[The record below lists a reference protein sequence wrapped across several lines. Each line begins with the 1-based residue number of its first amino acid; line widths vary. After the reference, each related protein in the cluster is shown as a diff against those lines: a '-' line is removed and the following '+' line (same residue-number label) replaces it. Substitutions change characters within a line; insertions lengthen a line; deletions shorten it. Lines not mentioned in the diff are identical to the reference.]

1 MADNTLKVLT
11 AISKE
16 FSYRFDVKADL
27 INSFNR
33 QYDKPHTAF
42 GSNSGSSIE
51 VKLPQKLE
59 AVESATLAV
68 QDVEEQTGTL
78 TVDNDIHV
86 PLGFTAAELTQDLVN
101 SDVKMKMFGD
111 DFLDAAVDTL
121 IAKMSSNF
129 FNFIKNRTYQSV
141 GTPGT
146 GPNSIA
152 VITAA
157 RAKLNNQRAN
167 RSNRCFI
174 LDPDDAAL
182 LNAAESTLFRP
193 GDAIGANFKD
203 GALSPSH
210 GFAYKETPDM
220 GQHTNGAGASYAT
233 DGASQTGLNVV
244 VKTGTGAVTEGTIV
258 TFAGC
263 FDVDPVSRATKKNL
277 KQFVVQA
284 GATTTNLPVL
294 PAIVTSGAYKTC
306 SASPTDSGAVTI
318 LGSAS
323 TSYTQGIAAHKNS
336 FIFGMAELSDIG
348 VKYEVPVVTGGDGEG
363 YSRGDAQGA
372 QKGLFFKM
380 YMDGDITNR
389 RAVARLDGRYGYLD
403 FMASWATRVQGQS

>member
-1 MADNTLKVLT
+1 MSTNTLKVLT
-11 AISKE
+11 AVSKE

-27 INSFNR
+27 INSVNR

-59 AVESATLAV
+59 AVESATLDI
-68 QDVEEQTGTL
+68 QDVIEQTGTL

-86 PLGFTAAELTQDLVN
+86 PLGFTASELTQDLLN
-101 SDVKMKMFGD
+101 PNNMKLFGD
-111 DFLDAAVDTL
+111 DYLDAAIDTIL
-121 IAKMSSNF
+121 AKMSSRF
-129 FNFIKNRTYQSV
+129 YDFIKNRTYQSV
-141 GTPGT
+141 GVPGT

-157 RAKLNNQRAN
+157 RAKLNNQRAG
-167 RSNRCFI
+167 RSDRSFI
-174 LDPDDAAL
+174 LDPDDAGL

-210 GFAYKETPDM
+210 GFAFKETPDI
-220 GQHTNGAGASYAT
+220 GSHTNGAGANYAT
-233 DGASQTGLNVV
+233 DGASQTGLNIT
-244 VKTGTGAVTEGTIV
+244 VKTGTGAVTEGSNI

-277 KQFVVQA
+277 KQFAVQA
-284 GATTTNLPVL
+284 GATTTNIPVL
-294 PAIVTSGAYKTC
+294 PAIVTTGAYKTC
-306 SASPTDSGAVTI
+306 SASPTDSGAMTI
-318 LGSAS
+318 IGNASA
-323 TSYTQGIAAHKNS
+323 TFTQGIAMHRNA
-336 FIFGMAELSDIG
+336 FIFGMAELEDIG
-348 VKYEVPVVTGGDGEG
+348 VKYEVPITTGGAGEG
-363 YSRGDAQGA
+363 YSRGGGMGP
-372 QKGLFFKM
+372 QKGCSFKM

-389 RAVARLDGRYGYLD
+389 RAVARLDGRYGFLD
-403 FMASWATRVQGQS
+403 FMASWATKIQGQS